1 MAPLEVRICPD
12 IDFISLVV
20 EIGTVID
27 EGKIGNDEI
36 GSAPFSAARR
46 RIERFHV
53 GDRISIIAGRLSVV
67 RPEAMVTED
76 MEELRHLA
84 QRQTVFHVVG
94 RELLFEGCGFGC
106 LPLSPPHDALWP

>member
-1 MAPLEVRICPD
+1 LTAQLDAPVDREVLLACRAASAGLAPLEVRICPD
-12 IDFISLVV
+12 VDFISLVV

-27 EGKIGNDEI
+27 EGKVGNDEI

-46 RIERFHV
+46 RIEIFHV

-67 RPEAMVTED
+67 RPEAMVTEG

-84 QRQTVFHVVG
+84 
-94 RELLFEGCGFGC
+94 
-106 LPLSPPHDALWP
+106 